1 MSDVNEDLIR
11 NLYAKYAP
19 DVDVDSK
26 IGHIQTTYGDNQD
39 SFVEN
44 FYRKYSP
51 DTEVSS
57 KLDYINSKYP
67 VNEVKKKEEEL
78 VSDSQ
83 EEVTESTTEVQD
95 GGSSQAS
102 VLEEEVQTPN
112 ETEVVVEEQ
121 IPGISGTSAPGIIKD
136 PSMRP
141 ASEVEQ
147 EVFTESISEI
157 NKDSDLENIQQTTM
171 RKVVGRDPQGEV
183 MSVNKPGIS
192 NTEALSIQENIVT
205 DFANLY
211 IKADEDRFIDGEKV
225 EDNIN
230 TSNLYKDK
238 RNLEADI
245 KKIDMEMRSLLQFS
259 TGEKIIPVK
268 VEELRGED
276 KTNYQNFK
284 LQKESKKK
292 ELDIVTKEWSK
303 TSNPLLES
311 NDKSQ
316 KIYDPFTGQFVLKIN
331 APAPVI
337 QYTDN
342 VNAEAKKMSET
353 TGEEELLKI
362 RTDLYYDV
370 LNLSKQVKRNK
381 KDVLEERTFLGSI
394 VDEGTGLV
402 NKAANFIG
410 AEFDNPRDK
419 NIELQLENFPNE
431 KDNGFKGIIPQIM
444 SEHPLAKQ
452 LNEKLRQFDA
462 VNRAVELNKFPP
474 AEENKSLIDVS
485 GLESGFISTLFGDE
499 YSKNPDISFGS
510 GSNEVKVKVTQ
521 AQPLANVLKEKGFSG
536 EAIDE
541 LQKSSELTFGE
552 EAQELTGNIGGMVLE
567 LYGTGG
573 AVLKSTK
580 IPKVLEAA
588 TVFATKQ
595 YGTWAGLGMK
605 ILAGGT
611 TEGTKF
617 GLTGVMLDKQ
627 EEYDPLLG
635 ATFGVLSPL
644 AEAGS
649 TLLGKLP
656 AAKVIDDVLSASVP
670 GYNTGKFVVGK
681 GAEAGVT
688 TTVIYAADLFD
699 KSIIKGKEAG
709 IAWDEVV
716 YGKTPENPEGE
727 DPIEKGFKLWTVM
740 LAAGIAQK
748 STYSKFHDALGKDI
762 LEHRG
767 RKIDWKWVKSQAPK
781 PPEGEAYTENMLIE
795 SGVESVNKNGT
806 AADKSKLVDIIQ
818 DVSYNENLNAAKGQ
832 IQDVINQ
839 RNRQEKQNSG
849 LKKITKDVLKGE
861 VEPTEVNLD
870 AGEVDSFISST
881 PAELKNISNSVKSQV
896 KNNNIT
902 AAEGQDVINKVT
914 EVMKSSSNI
923 GVQNSKTKSVVI
935 EKINELEGI
944 KAEAEE
950 LDKLKFRDEAT
961 QKELNSLNERSSEI
975 ESELKTISE
984 TPETTSELLTDLA
997 TNKSRREKTLRNTK
1011 WQEDNV
1017 ELVSEIE
1024 AKRREGLGTNQA
1036 LKELSK
1042 EYETKEVDEVETI
1055 KDSQIPLSK
1064 DIYTIRTEP
1073 GEGIRT
1079 VEVTVNKD
1087 GSRKLEQKVD
1097 GVTTAGSQNI
1107 PAKNTV
1113 SNVDFVSLSFGEI
1126 VGTPET
1132 LPMEKVMN
1140 PKMKDKLT
1148 KKQKQDLGISEEVSL
1163 EAAEPVELEVIKE
1176 DLTIYKGTGGK
1187 RNADGTIKTRHPDVK
1202 GRFYSEDIS
1211 TAEKYK
1217 GEKEVISDII
1227 PKGATIETVEIDGS
1241 KFSPGKAYD
1250 QAETDA
1256 INASKADVVK
1266 LITNDQNGGRQTQII
1281 IKTKQDAVQK
1291 SSTEKVDVLQQTKD
1305 GKAVAEGDKVKV
1317 TTEEVEIK
1325 EKKETKIKAEPNSKQ
1340 AKAETFIERL
1350 QKNNVSPKDIIDMAG
1365 DFYGPEAAEKALSN
1379 MGVKSTTTS
1388 KRKFKLKELA
1398 QQLRRDSKVSER
1410 ALDLNKETIT
1420 KIDEVLKDLEK
1431 EYKALGLPKQ
1441 KYTPAQ
1447 VRRIIKSS
1455 VDTKLTQDS
1464 IDKIL
1469 EGVNEILD
1477 PIIRK
1482 DNISYLKN
1490 TLYSPKKLPKISV
1503 ESRKK
1508 LKEIRDDLKAG
1519 DLKNKT
1525 TEELK
1530 ALSEVV
1536 TEIITEGKATQ
1547 AALQRLLD
1555 VTRYKKQADV
1565 SKELYKKEDFKEID
1579 TIEELDK
1586 FFNDNP
1592 NGFVLLNN
1600 TYEVTPGNYKDFL
1613 KDNPFLPL
1621 QGTKAY
1627 IAIDL
1632 KQIQKDYVRN
1642 PIRVLRGKI
1651 NPANQIAT
1659 IENLMKPLWR
1669 GAPEIRKILEPVVK
1683 QIKNAYT
1690 NNQIARRKYT
1700 NMYNKY
1706 LSDVFGS
1713 KKKGVKELSKTVDGL
1728 LNPTSVVVSKRG
1740 TTINN
1745 GQVGR
1750 YIAIQNLYKNRAT
1763 QMREDAQDLKGTAK
1777 DNLLNKAEK
1786 FDKIL
1791 DRSGVNE
1798 KEFDKYLE
1806 ANPKI
1811 KEFGDNLYKV
1821 FAEMAPDFAPTY
1833 EKSTNMVFEEELYVP
1848 DNKAGKVDET
1858 GIVGA
1863 TERLKNLDEGGDFI
1877 TRSAL
1882 SNRMKDRVDN
1892 ADPIDLY
1899 LDATNMFVSYV
1910 RSMSHAKEMMPI
1922 AESINEV
1929 FNKPNI
1935 GAIYQKLG
1943 KAKFES
1949 LMEALDSQINLNS
1962 DPVKSIEKIILELN
1976 RFGIVSTLALSVKN
1990 IPKQAVSFINYSVA
2004 GYKDGINPV
2013 DWALG
2018 FPKMLSTE
2026 NGREISVRI
2035 LQSPYL
2041 KERIKKTQVDPLLSK
2056 AIDGLDKNSTYNTI
2070 TSTLQKI
2077 AMSPIMM
2084 GDAIG
2089 VVSGGVPFAVAVHKQ
2104 KMREGMNFEDAWDYT
2119 YKRFVE
2125 ESNESQQTSAD
2136 YALGKV
2142 ARSKL
2147 GKLFVTYKT
2156 AQTSAMNKF
2165 LGAYEDARDW
2175 KNLNNNQKKQTIAD
2189 AIFFSV
2195 IWSIPF
2201 LAVGNGAVNAFINDE
2216 GDEVKERKSVELLL
2230 DAINSNLQG
2239 LGLPG
2244 FVLSTIYNKI
2254 TERPDSFNDV
2264 SVVNIYNNIRK
2275 ALGYVFENLFEKK
2288 NPFDFDNYTK
2298 SEKKNIIKVLGFK
2311 NANDLYKNFND
2322 GQKSVYDAIMN
2333 YQEGKVYPNRLRDYM
2348 LGVDPDEENIK
2359 PPMKTGYNRPTPPER
2374 PTPPGRPTL
2383 PERPGRN

>member
-26 IGHIQTTYGDNQD
+26 IEHIQTTYGDNQD
-39 SFVEN
+39 SFVES

-67 VNEVKKKEEEL
+67 VDEVKKKEETEEIEEKEL

-83 EEVTESTTEVQD
+83 EEVTESTTEV
-95 GGSSQAS
+95 GNESTSQAS
-102 VLEEEVQTPN
+102 VLEEEVKTPSG
-112 ETEVVVEEQ
+112 TEVVVEEQ
-121 IPGISGTSAPGIIKD
+121 IPGISGTSTPGIIKD
-136 PSMRP
+136 PSMLP

-157 NKDSDLENIQQTTM
+157 NKDSDLKNIQETTM
-171 RKVVGRDPQGEV
+171 RKVVGTDPQGEV

-192 NTEALSIQENIVT
+192 NTEALSIQENKVT

-211 IKADEDRFIDGEKV
+211 IKADEDRFVDEEKV

-230 TSNLYKDK
+230 TSNLYKNK
-238 RNLEADI
+238 RKLEADI
-245 KKIDMEMRSLLQFS
+245 KNIDMEMRSLLQFS

-284 LQKESKKK
+284 LQKESLSK
-292 ELDIVTKEWSK
+292 ELDKVTKEWSK

-311 NDKSQ
+311 DDKSQ
-316 KIYDPFTGQFVLKIN
+316 KIYDPFTGQFILKIN

-342 VNAEAKKMSET
+342 VNAEARKISET

-362 RTDLYYDV
+362 RTDLYYDI

-410 AEFDNPRDK
+410 VEFDNPRDK
-419 NIELQLENFPNE
+419 NIELQLERFPDE
-431 KDNGFKGIIPQIM
+431 KDNNFKGVIPQIM

-452 LNEKLRQFDA
+452 LNEKVRQFDA

-474 AEENKSLIDVS
+474 VQDNESLIDIS
-485 GLESGFISTLFGDE
+485 GVESGFVSTLFGEE
-499 YSKNPDISFGS
+499 YGKNPDISFGS
-510 GSNEVKVKVTQ
+510 GSNDFRVKVTQ

-541 LQKSSELTFGE
+541 LQKASELTFGE

-580 IPKVLEAA
+580 IPKVLE
-588 TVFATKQ
+588 TFSVLSKKK
-595 YGTWAGLGMK
+595 YGTWAGLAADV
-605 ILAGGT
+605 LAGGA

-627 EEYDPLLG
+627 EEYDPKLG
-635 ATFGVLSPL
+635 IAFGVLSPL
-644 AEAGS
+644 ASVGS
-649 TLLGKLP
+649 SLLSKLP
-656 AAKVIDDVLSASVP
+656 AAKVVDDVLSASMP

-681 GAEAGVT
+681 GAEAAVGVN
-688 TTVIYAADLFD
+688 VIYGADLFD
-699 KSIIKGKEAG
+699 KIVFDGKQSG

-716 YGKTPENPEGE
+716 YGKTPEDPEGV
-727 DPIEKGFKLWTVM
+727 DPLRKASQLWGVM
-740 LAAGIAQK
+740 LATGLAQK
-748 STYSKFHDALGKDI
+748 NTYRKFHDALGKDI
-762 LEHRG
+762 LEARG

-795 SGVESVNKNGT
+795 SGIEAVNKNGT
-806 AADKSKLVDIIQ
+806 AADKSKLVDIMQ
-818 DVSYNENLNAAKGQ
+818 DVSYNENLNAAKEQ
-832 IQDVINQ
+832 IQDVTNQ
-839 RNRQEKQNSG
+839 RDKQEKQNSG
-849 LKKITKDVLKGE
+849 LKKITKDVVKGE

-870 AGEVDSFISST
+870 AGEINSFISST

-902 AAEGQDVINKVT
+902 AAEGQDVINKVS
-914 EVMKSSSNI
+914 EVLKNSSEI

-961 QKELNSLNERSSEI
+961 QKELNSLNERSNEI

-997 TNKSRREKTLRNTK
+997 TNKNRREKTLRDIK

-1024 AKRREGLGTNQA
+1024 AKRRGGLNTNQA

-1073 GEGIRT
+1073 GEGVRT
-1079 VEVTVNKD
+1079 VEVTVKKD
-1087 GSRKLEQKVD
+1087 GSRTVEQKVD

-1107 PAKNTV
+1107 PSTNTV
-1113 SNVDFVSLSFGEI
+1113 SNMDFVSLSFGEV

-1140 PKMKDKLT
+1140 SKMKDKLT
-1148 KKQKQDLGISEEVSL
+1148 KKQKQDLGISKEVSL
-1163 EAAEPVELEVIKE
+1163 EAAPEPVELEVLE
-1176 DLTIYKGTGGK
+1176 TDLTIYKGTGGK
-1187 RNADGTIKTRHPDVK
+1187 RNADGTIKTRHPDVEGK
-1202 GRFYSEDIS
+1202 FYSEDIS

-1281 IKTKQDAVQK
+1281 IKTKKDAVQK
-1291 SSTEKVDVLQQTKD
+1291 PSTKEVDVRQQAED
-1305 GKAVAEGDKVKV
+1305 GGAVAKGDKVEV
-1317 TTEEVEIK
+1317 ASEEVKEEAK
-1325 EKKETKIKAEPNSKQ
+1325 EKAKEKIVETLEKDLAREEASEFKSEEVVKDLKEKLAGYKTQALKKIKPTQKPKAKSK
-1340 AKAETFIERL
+1340 AKPKTEL
-1350 QKNNVSPKDIIDMAG
+1350 Q
-1365 DFYGPEAAEKALSN
+1365 
-1379 MGVKSTTTS
+1379 
-1388 KRKFKLKELA
+1388 ELA
-1398 QQLRRDSKVSER
+1398 QQLKRDSKVSER

-1420 KIDEVLKDLEK
+1420 KIDEILKDLEK
-1431 EYKALGLPKQ
+1431 EYKELGLPKQ

-1455 VDTKLTQDS
+1455 VDTKLTQDK
-1464 IDKIL
+1464 IDEII
-1469 EGVNEILD
+1469 EGVNQILD

-1482 DNISYLKN
+1482 DNIRYLKN

-1508 LKEIRDDLKAG
+1508 LKEIRDDLKVG

-1536 TEIITEGKATQ
+1536 TEIITEGKASQ
-1547 AALQRLLD
+1547 DALQRLQNI
-1555 VTRYKKQADV
+1555 TRYKKQADV
-1565 SKELYKKEDFKEID
+1565 SKDLYKKEEFKEIS

-1592 NGFVLLNN
+1592 NGFVLLND
-1600 TYEVTPGNYKDFL
+1600 TYEVTPGNYKSFL
-1613 KDNPFLPL
+1613 NDNPFLPIE
-1621 QGTKAY
+1621 GTKAY
-1627 IAIDL
+1627 TSIDL
-1632 KQIQKDYVRN
+1632 KQVQRDYVRN

-1669 GAPEIRKILEPVVK
+1669 GAPKVREILEPVVK

-1690 NNQIARRKYT
+1690 NNQVARRKYT
-1700 NMYNKY
+1700 NMYNNY
-1706 LSDVFGS
+1706 LADIFGS

-1728 LNPTSVVVSKRG
+1728 LNPTSKVVSKRG

-1750 YIAIQNLYKNRAT
+1750 YIAIQNLYKKRAT
-1763 QMREDAQDLKGTAK
+1763 QMREDAQELKGTAK
-1777 DNLLNKAEK
+1777 DNLLNKADK

-1791 DRSGVNE
+1791 ERSGVNE
-1798 KEFDKYLE
+1798 KEFDKYIE

-1821 FAEMAPDFAPTY
+1821 FEEMAPDFAPTY
-1833 EKSTNMVFEEELYVP
+1833 EKATNMVFEEELYVP

-1863 TERLKNLDEGGDFI
+1863 TERLKTLDEGGDFI

-1882 SNRMKDRVDN
+1882 SNRMKERTDN

-1899 LDATNMFVSYV
+1899 LDATNMFISYV

-1922 AESINEV
+1922 AENINEV

-1949 LMEALDSQINLNS
+1949 LMEALDSQINLNA
-1962 DPVKSIEKIILELN
+1962 DPVKSLEKVILELN
-1976 RFGIVSTLALSVKN
+1976 RFGIVTNLAISVKN

-2018 FPKMLSTE
+2018 FPKMLSTK
-2026 NGREISVRI
+2026 NGREIAVRI

-2070 TSTLQKI
+2070 TNTLQKI

-2104 KMREGMNFEDAWDYT
+2104 KMREGMSFEDAWNYT

-2156 AQTSAMNKF
+2156 AQTSAMNKV
-2165 LGAYEDARDW
+2165 LGAYEDTRDW
-2175 KNLNNNQKKQTIAD
+2175 KNLNNKQKKQAIAD

-2195 IWSIPF
+2195 MWSVPF
-2201 LAVGNGAVNAFINDE
+2201 LAVGNGIVNAFINDE

-2244 FVLSTIYNKI
+2244 YVGNVAYNII
-2254 TERPDSFNDV
+2254 TEKPAEWSLPPIASWFLNTTETLNTLSKKGINFDDYSDSEMKK
-2264 SVVNIYNNIRK
+2264 IKK
-2275 ALGYVFENLFEKK
+2275 ALGAK
-2288 NPFDFDNYTK
+2288 NVT
-2298 SEKKNIIKVLGFK
+2298 
-2311 NANDLYKNFND
+2311 DLYKNLTD

-2348 LGVDPDEENIK
+2348 LGVDPDEEKIVT
-2359 PPMKTGYNRPTPPER
+2359 PMRRGYRTSRTSRTNRTNR
-2374 PTPPGRPTL
+2374 TSRTN
-2383 PERPGRN
+2383 RTNRN

>member
-26 IGHIQTTYGDNQD
+26 IEHIQTTYGDNQD
-39 SFVEN
+39 SFVES

-67 VNEVKKKEEEL
+67 VDEVKKKEETEEIEEKEL

-83 EEVTESTTEVQD
+83 EEVTESTTEV
-95 GGSSQAS
+95 GNESTSQAS
-102 VLEEEVQTPN
+102 VLEEEVQTPS

-157 NKDSDLENIQQTTM
+157 NKDSDLKNIQETTM
-171 RKVVGRDPQGEV
+171 RKVVGTDPQGEV

-192 NTEALSIQENIVT
+192 NTEALSIQENKVT

-230 TSNLYKDK
+230 TSNLYKNK
-238 RNLEADI
+238 RKLEADI
-245 KKIDMEMRSLLQFS
+245 KNIDMEMRSLLQFS

-284 LQKESKKK
+284 LQKESKQK
-292 ELDIVTKEWSK
+292 ELDKVTKEWSK

-316 KIYDPFTGQFVLKIN
+316 KIYDPFTGKFVLKIN

-342 VNAEAKKMSET
+342 VDAEAKKMSET

-362 RTDLYYDV
+362 RTDLYYDI

-410 AEFDNPRDK
+410 VEFDNPRDK
-419 NIELQLENFPNE
+419 NIELQLERFPDE
-431 KDNGFKGIIPQIM
+431 KDNNFKGVIPQIM

-452 LNEKLRQFDA
+452 LNEKVRQFDA

-474 AEENKSLIDVS
+474 VQDNESLIDIS
-485 GLESGFISTLFGDE
+485 GVESGFVSTLFGEE
-499 YSKNPDISFGS
+499 YGKNPDISFGS
-510 GSNEVKVKVTQ
+510 GSNDFRVKVTQ

-541 LQKSSELTFGE
+541 LQKASELTFGE

-580 IPKVLEAA
+580 IPKVLE
-588 TVFATKQ
+588 TFSVLSKKK
-595 YGTWAGLGMK
+595 YGTWAGLAADV
-605 ILAGGT
+605 LAGGA

-627 EEYDPLLG
+627 EEYDPKLG
-635 ATFGVLSPL
+635 IAFGVLSPL
-644 AEAGS
+644 ASVGS
-649 TLLGKLP
+649 SLLSKLP
-656 AAKVIDDVLSASVP
+656 AAKVVDDVLSASMP

-681 GAEAGVT
+681 GAEAAVGVN
-688 TTVIYAADLFD
+688 VIYGADLFD
-699 KSIIKGKEAG
+699 KIVFDGKQSG

-716 YGKTPENPEGE
+716 YGKTPEDPEGV
-727 DPIEKGFKLWTVM
+727 DPLRKASQLWGVM
-740 LAAGIAQK
+740 LATGLAQK
-748 STYSKFHDALGKDI
+748 NTYRKFHDALGKDI
-762 LEHRG
+762 LEARG

-795 SGVESVNKNGT
+795 SGIEAVNKNGT
-806 AADKSKLVDIIQ
+806 AADKSKLVDIMQ
-818 DVSYNENLNAAKGQ
+818 DVSYNENLNAAKEQ
-832 IQDVINQ
+832 IQDVTNQ
-839 RNRQEKQNSG
+839 RDKQEKQNSG
-849 LKKITKDVLKGE
+849 LKKITKDVVKGE

-870 AGEVDSFISST
+870 AGEINSFISST

-902 AAEGQDVINKVT
+902 AAEGQDVINKVS
-914 EVMKSSSNI
+914 EVLKSSSEI

-961 QKELNSLNERSSEI
+961 QKELNSLNERSNEI

-997 TNKSRREKTLRNTK
+997 TNKNRREKTLRNTK

-1024 AKRREGLGTNQA
+1024 AKRREGLNTNQA

-1073 GEGIRT
+1073 GEGVRT
-1079 VEVTVNKD
+1079 VEVTVKKD
-1087 GSRKLEQKVD
+1087 GSRTVEQKVD

-1107 PAKNTV
+1107 PSTNTV
-1113 SNVDFVSLSFGEI
+1113 SNMDFVSLSFGEV

-1148 KKQKQDLGISEEVSL
+1148 KKQKQDLGISKEVSL
-1163 EAAEPVELEVIKE
+1163 EAAPEPVELEVLE
-1176 DLTIYKGTGGK
+1176 TDLTIYKGTGGK
-1187 RNADGTIKTRHPDVK
+1187 RNADGTIKTRHPDVEGK
-1202 GRFYSEDIS
+1202 FYSEDIS

-1281 IKTKQDAVQK
+1281 IKTKKDAVQK
-1291 SSTEKVDVLQQTKD
+1291 PEVEVADVFEDTFDVQDATAERTVGNKKIWGESQVIRERIENAGDILRELSSRGDRPDVKYLQEKVDKLKNWIERNNDIEENQISNDIKSIEDFENSSLKFTNVVDGFEYLNKFNIDALNKIKKEYDAIPVSSLEQKLSLDLIKDLLNNNIEGLSNKLDSMQEIINKTKQEGKLLQTKIKKDAVQKQSTKEVDVRQQAKD
-1305 GKAVAEGDKVKV
+1305 GGAVAKGDKVEV
-1317 TTEEVEIK
+1317 ASEEVKEEAKEKIVETLEKDLAREEASEFKSEEVVKDLKEKLAGYKTQAPKEIK
-1325 EKKETKIKAEPNSKQ
+1325 PTQKPKAKSK
-1340 AKAETFIERL
+1340 AKPKTEL
-1350 QKNNVSPKDIIDMAG
+1350 Q
-1365 DFYGPEAAEKALSN
+1365 
-1379 MGVKSTTTS
+1379 
-1388 KRKFKLKELA
+1388 ELA
-1398 QQLRRDSKVSER
+1398 QQLKRDSKVSER

-1420 KIDEVLKDLEK
+1420 KIDEILKDLEK
-1431 EYKALGLPKQ
+1431 EYKELGLPKQ

-1455 VDTKLTQDS
+1455 VDTKLTQDK
-1464 IDKIL
+1464 IDEII
-1469 EGVNEILD
+1469 EGVNQILD

-1482 DNISYLKN
+1482 DNIRYLKN

-1508 LKEIRDDLKAG
+1508 LKEIRDDLKVG

-1536 TEIITEGKATQ
+1536 TEIVTEGKASQ
-1547 AALQRLLD
+1547 DALQRLQNI
-1555 VTRYKKQADV
+1555 TRYKKQADV

-1592 NGFVLLNN
+1592 NGFVLLND
-1600 TYEVTPGNYKDFL
+1600 TYEVTPGNYKSFL
-1613 KDNPFLPL
+1613 KDNPFLPIEN
-1621 QGTKAY
+1621 TKAY
-1627 IAIDL
+1627 TSIDL
-1632 KQIQKDYVRN
+1632 KQVQRDYVRS

-1690 NNQIARRKYT
+1690 NNQVARRKYT
-1700 NMYNKY
+1700 NMYNNY
-1706 LSDVFGS
+1706 LADVFGS

-1750 YIAIQNLYKNRAT
+1750 YVAIQNLYKKRAT
-1763 QMREDAQDLKGTAK
+1763 QMREDAQELKGTAK
-1777 DNLLNKAEK
+1777 DNLLNKADK

-1791 DRSGVNE
+1791 ERSGVNE
-1798 KEFDKYLE
+1798 KEFDKYIE

-1821 FAEMAPDFAPTY
+1821 FEEMAPDFAPTY
-1833 EKSTNMVFEEELYVP
+1833 EKATNMVFEEELYVP

-1863 TERLKNLDEGGDFI
+1863 TERLKNF
-1877 TRSAL
+1877 R
-1882 SNRMKDRVDN
+1882 RR
-1892 ADPIDLY
+1892 
-1899 LDATNMFVSYV
+1899 
-1910 RSMSHAKEMMPI
+1910 
-1922 AESINEV
+1922 
-1929 FNKPNI
+1929 
-1935 GAIYQKLG
+1935 
-1943 KAKFES
+1943 
-1949 LMEALDSQINLNS
+1949 
-1962 DPVKSIEKIILELN
+1962 
-1976 RFGIVSTLALSVKN
+1976 
-1990 IPKQAVSFINYSVA
+1990 
-2004 GYKDGINPV
+2004 
-2013 DWALG
+2013 W
-2018 FPKMLSTE
+2018 
-2026 NGREISVRI
+2026 
-2035 LQSPYL
+2035 
-2041 KERIKKTQVDPLLSK
+2041 
-2056 AIDGLDKNSTYNTI
+2056 
-2070 TSTLQKI
+2070 
-2077 AMSPIMM
+2077 
-2084 GDAIG
+2084 
-2089 VVSGGVPFAVAVHKQ
+2089 
-2104 KMREGMNFEDAWDYT
+2104 
-2119 YKRFVE
+2119 
-2125 ESNESQQTSAD
+2125 
-2136 YALGKV
+2136 
-2142 ARSKL
+2142 
-2147 GKLFVTYKT
+2147 
-2156 AQTSAMNKF
+2156 
-2165 LGAYEDARDW
+2165 
-2175 KNLNNNQKKQTIAD
+2175 
-2189 AIFFSV
+2189 
-2195 IWSIPF
+2195 
-2201 LAVGNGAVNAFINDE
+2201 
-2216 GDEVKERKSVELLL
+2216 
-2230 DAINSNLQG
+2230 
-2239 LGLPG
+2239 
-2244 FVLSTIYNKI
+2244 
-2254 TERPDSFNDV
+2254 
-2264 SVVNIYNNIRK
+2264 
-2275 ALGYVFENLFEKK
+2275 
-2288 NPFDFDNYTK
+2288 
-2298 SEKKNIIKVLGFK
+2298 
-2311 NANDLYKNFND
+2311 
-2322 GQKSVYDAIMN
+2322 
-2333 YQEGKVYPNRLRDYM
+2333 
-2348 LGVDPDEENIK
+2348 
-2359 PPMKTGYNRPTPPER
+2359 
-2374 PTPPGRPTL
+2374 
-2383 PERPGRN
+2383 